1 MKSTFTIDGMTCSG
15 CVAKVTYTLQQISA
29 VSAVEVDL
37 DARQATL
44 ESKRP
49 IGLEEVAAELAPHPK
64 YAVIIGDSNAAA
76 AGLKPVYW
84 RTYWPLILI
93 GLFISAVATGIT
105 WQTTGT
111 MTTWMEC
118 FMGGFFLV
126 FSFFKFLDI
135 RGFAASYRSYDLLAK
150 AVPAYGFIY
159 PFLELAL
166 GMAWAFEGGTYR
178 VALSTV
184 VLMSFSAMGVIAAV
198 TRKQQIQCAC
208 LGTVFNL
215 PMSTVTI
222 IEDLLM
228 VAMAGALLLP

>member
-1 MKSTFTIDGMTCSG
+1 
-15 CVAKVTYTLQQISA
+15 
-29 VSAVEVDL
+29 
-37 DARQATL
+37 
-44 ESKRP
+44 
-49 IGLEEVAAELAPHPK
+49 
-64 YAVIIGDSNAAA
+64 
-76 AGLKPVYW
+76 
-84 RTYWPLILI
+84 
-93 GLFISAVATGIT
+93 
-105 WQTTGT
+105 
-111 MTTWMEC
+111 MEC

-166 GMAWAFEGGTYR
+166 GLAWAFEGGTYR

-184 VLMSFSAMGVIAAV
+184 VLMGFSAIGVIAAV

>member
-1 MKSTFTIDGMTCSG
+1 
-15 CVAKVTYTLQQISA
+15 
-29 VSAVEVDL
+29 
-37 DARQATL
+37 
-44 ESKRP
+44 
-49 IGLEEVAAELAPHPK
+49 
-64 YAVIIGDSNAAA
+64 
-76 AGLKPVYW
+76 
-84 RTYWPLILI
+84 
-93 GLFISAVATGIT
+93 
-105 WQTTGT
+105 
-111 MTTWMEC
+111 
-118 FMGGFFLV
+118 MGGFFLV

-166 GMAWAFEGGTYR
+166 GLAWAFEGGTYR

-184 VLMSFSAMGVIAAV
+184 VLMGFSAIGVIVAV
-198 TRKQQIQCAC
+198 NRKQQIQCAC

-228 VAMAGALLLP
+228 VAMAGTLLLP